1 MGAVFFVGF
10 MVLILGGGLA
20 AAIGGGVGLA
30 VLRARQP
37 RHKKTLT
44 VLLMILLIGGIVI
57 AMLPV
62 GFFGFILWVNATPPE
77 NFVETQTVI
86 EESGYQTEQFTAD
99 GVVYQSLELV
109 PNYDI
114 CKDNSVPV
122 FSYKTPGFWNRAL
135 WGNYYALE
143 NDAGFD
149 LIWSPYGGLF
159 CPADQADAVLAHY
172 RQAGTVWYRIP
183 EDGALISLNQEL
195 QNALTAMDPTSGAE
209 ESIPDEHTELWFQS
223 NSPDGLICYDHI
235 TIAVNGNDAW
245 LLTRMEAVP
254 DRIALS
260 YGVPLPPETAAL
272 FLSMR

>member
-30 VLRARQP
+30 VLRTRQP
-37 RHKKTLT
+37 RYKKLLT
-44 VLLMILLIGGIVI
+44 GLLMALLIGGIVI

-77 NFVETQTVI
+77 DFVETQIVI
-86 EESGYQTEQFTAD
+86 EENGYQTERFTAD
-99 GVVYQSLELV
+99 GVVYQSLELI

-114 CKDNSVPV
+114 CKENSAPV
-122 FSYKTPGFWNRAL
+122 FCYKTPGFWNRAQ
-135 WGNYYALE
+135 WGNYYTLE

-183 EDGALISLNQEL
+183 EDGGPIP
-195 QNALTAMDPTSGAE
+195 LTPEIQDTLAAMDPSAGAE
-209 ESIPDEHTELWFQS
+209 ERIPDLHRELWFQS
-223 NSPDGLICYDHI
+223 YSPDGLVCYDHI
-235 TIAVNGNDAW
+235 TIVLTDADAW
-245 LLTRMEAVP
+245 LLTRSEAVP

-260 YGVPLPPETAAL
+260 YGVPLPPETATA
-272 FLSMR
+272 FAAIS

>member
-10 MVLILGGGLA
+10 MILILGGGLA

-37 RHKKTLT
+37 RHKKLLT
-44 VLLMILLIGGIVI
+44 ALLLALLIGGIVI

-62 GFFGFILWVNATPPE
+62 GFFGFILWVNATPSE
-77 NFVETQTVI
+77 DFVETQIVI
-86 EESGYQTEQFTAD
+86 EESGYQIERFTAD
-99 GVVYQSLELV
+99 GVVYQSLELI

-114 CKDNSVPV
+114 CKENSVPV
-122 FSYKTPGFWNRAL
+122 FSYKTPGFWNRAQ

-172 RQAGTVWYRIP
+172 RQAGIVWYRIP
-183 EDGALISLNQEL
+183 EDGGPIPLTQRIQD
-195 QNALTAMDPTSGAE
+195 ALTAMDPATGME
-209 ESIPDEHTELWFQS
+209 ELIPDAHTELWFQS

-235 TIAVNGNDAW
+235 TIAVTDTDAW
-245 LLTRMEAVP
+245 LLTRMEAAP
-254 DRIALS
+254 DRVAVS
-260 YGVPLPPETAAL
+260 YGIPLLPETTAL